1 MNSLSNMFG
10 EGVMK
15 LFILP
20 NGQVLGYDLGGV
32 MEYFHKDR
40 LGSVL
45 AMTNDAG
52 GKEAYYRYDPYGQ
65 PRSYY
70 RWSPTAKANTL
81 MYVGAPRDTATGLI
95 RMGARWYDPT
105 QGRFTSADPSGQEQ
119 HSYLYAAGNPI
130 NNTDPT
136 GLRIFWGGLAYTMG
150 LGALDFGVTT
160 GVTSIISSAFGLGVV
175 GTAAVGIGVFVVAT
189 AAVYTL
195 DYYWNPF

>member
-10 EGVMK
+10 DGVMK
-15 LFILP
+15 LFTLP

-81 MYVGAPRDTATGLI
+81 MYVGAPRDTATGLV
-95 RMGARWYDPT
+95 RLGARWYDPT
-105 QGRFTSADPSGQEQ
+105 QGRFTTADPPGQEINP
-119 HSYLYAAGNPI
+119 YLYAAGNPI
-130 NNTDPT
+130 NFTDPT
-136 GLRIFWGGLAYTMG
+136 GLFSTMDAINITMGAVGMAGAIIGIASLAPTAGPVAMLGTGIGFAFGGGGLA
-150 LGALDFGVTT
+150 
-160 GVTSIISSAFGLGVV
+160 I
-175 GTAAVGIGVFVVAT
+175 AVGCSIGDVC
-189 AAVYTL
+189 
-195 DYYWNPF
+195 